1 MAPENEEHIE
11 DNEHEDGHPFYPHHV
26 IDQVVMLYV
35 LIGVVITLAVLVP
48 FGLHEKADALHT
60 PIGIKP
66 EWYFMSSY
74 QLLKYAP
81 KSIAFVIMG
90 IAGMA
95 LVFWPFI
102 DAAVNQ
108 AAAYRRLHIS
118 IGAGV
123 LILVL
128 AVALVWCASG
138 LNMFAFSAGVL
149 LRWIALMAGG
159 LVLWWGLCARLVQ
172 RAPRLLP
179 HKIIGGVALGMILT
193 LGLVGYVS
201 ERNVTVFGQKY
212 HIDLMGWPQKGHAS
226 EDVGH

>member
-1 MAPENEEHIE
+1 MALENQEHIE

-35 LIGVVITLAVLVP
+35 LIGFVITLAVFVP
-48 FGLHEKADALHT
+48 FGLHAKADALHT

-90 IAGMA
+90 IAGAA

-108 AAAYRRLHIS
+108 AAAHRRLYLS
-118 IGAGV
+118 IGVVA
-123 LILVL
+123 ICLVL
-128 AVALVWCASG
+128 AVALLWCASG
-138 LNMFAFSAGVL
+138 TNMFAFSTGIL
-149 LRWIALMAGG
+149 LRWIALIAGG
-159 LVLWWGLCARLVQ
+159 LVLWWGLCACLAR
-172 RAPRLLP
+172 RASRIRP
-179 HKIIGGVALGMILT
+179 HKIIGGAALGLVLA

-201 ERNVTVFGQKY
+201 ERNVTVLGQEY
-212 HIDLMGWPQKGHAS
+212 HIDLMGWPQKGHVS